1 MITEAKRAGNAR
13 HIAKLDQ
20 IKIQPYKE
28 EGERIRLAAAEA
40 NMPLQAYILEAVRR
54 QMSQGAPEG
63 ADAVLPVRQVEH
75 DPRTFR
81 GEDQG
86 PCKFS
91 LRIPQSLYMEIQKTL
106 ILTKQRP
113 EAFVLQ
119 ALELYTVFKR
129 EGLSPAQVRVA
140 AEDADQTVTEWLI
153 DAIRDSL

>member
-86 PCKFS
+86 PRKFS
-91 LRIPQSLYMEIQKTL
+91 MRVSDELYMEIQKTL

-113 EAFVLQ
+113 EAFVLE
-119 ALELYTVFKR
+119 ALKLYTVFKR
-129 EGLSPAQVRVA
+129 EGLTVPQVRVA
-140 AEDADQTVTEWLI
+140 AEDAGQSVTEWLI

>member
-40 NMPLQAYILEAVRR
+40 NMPLQAYILEAVRHE
-54 QMSQGAPEG
+54 MSKGVPEG
-63 ADAVLPVRQVEH
+63 ASLPVRQVEH

-91 LRIPQSLYMEIQKTL
+91 LRIPQPLYMEIQKTL

-119 ALELYTVFKR
+119 ALELYTVFKQ
-129 EGLSPAQVRVA
+129 EGLSVPQIRVA
-140 AEDADQTVTEWLI
+140 AEDAGQTVTEWLI